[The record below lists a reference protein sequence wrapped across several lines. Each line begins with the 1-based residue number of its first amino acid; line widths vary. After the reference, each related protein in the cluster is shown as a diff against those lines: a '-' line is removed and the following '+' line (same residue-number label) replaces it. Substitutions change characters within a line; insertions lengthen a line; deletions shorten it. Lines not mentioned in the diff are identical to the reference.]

1 MNAEWMFDA
10 RKIPDEVMNYLR
22 RIAVRA
28 MEEKNYS
35 PELVADFLGI
45 DRTSIYDWLRKYRQE
60 GEKSLDT
67 GKAPGAERVI
77 TPDIDRWLKE
87 TILTTTG
94 VTSRARPWVRP
105 RGGVGS
111 CGV

>member
-1 MNAEWMFDA
+1 
-10 RKIPDEVMNYLR
+10 MNYLR

-111 CGV
+111 FGV